1 MEIIKKFSMLVMMFA
16 ISLALLNCTKEGPAG
31 PAGKDGANGTNGA
44 NGADGKDGNATCGA
58 CHSDKADDV
67 NLKFY
72 QYELSLHN
80 TGVVYA
86 DEAGRANCASCH
98 TGDGFAMAVKTGT
111 PATSNGTSKI
121 NCKACHPIHD
131 TYTTDDFALRITD
144 QKPVKMF
151 ISGETVDFKTGN
163 LCATCHQGRAF
174 NNLVGADTT
183 FKTTG
188 STTYTR
194 YGPHYGTPAN
204 IVAMKGL
211 YPIAGS
217 VQVPTSNPHINAAP
231 QGCVTCHMGKLAA
244 NPAAGGHKFQMTA
257 AQMVEIP
264 GCTGSCHEAATLTG
278 TPKGKEIATMLAETR
293 QILIDKGFIDISQ
306 TTGHDGNYQV
316 LGEYFAQSK
325 EGNYMTKEEVQIT
338 LNYLFIAKD
347 RSRGA
352 HNPGYVYALVKNG
365 LEKLK
370 Q

>member
-31 PAGKDGANGTNGA
+31 PAGKDGAH
-44 NGADGKDGNATCGA
+44 GADGKDGNATCGT
-58 CHSDKADDV
+58 CHSDKADAV
-67 NLKFY
+67 NLIFA
-72 QYELSLHN
+72 QYDLSLHN
-80 TGVVYA
+80 KGVVYSSV
-86 DEAGRANCASCH
+86 AGRANCSSCH
-98 TGDGFAMAVKTGT
+98 TADGFMQAVKTGT
-111 PATSNGTSKI
+111 PATANGSAKI

-131 TYTTDDFALRITD
+131 KYTMEDFAIRVTAQ
-144 QKPVKMF
+144 QKVKLL

-163 LCATCHQGRAF
+163 LCATCHQGRSF

-188 STTYTR
+188 TSTYSR

-211 YPIAGS
+211 YPIEGS
-217 VQVPTSNPHINAAP
+217 VNIPSSNPHGNLE
-231 QGCVTCHMGKLAA
+231 QGCVTCHMGKLST
-244 NPAAGGHKFQMTA
+244 NPATGGHKFQMTA

-264 GCTGSCHEAATLTG
+264 TCATQCHDATTLTG
-278 TPKGKEIATMLAETR
+278 TPKGKEIASMLKETR
-293 QILIDKGFIDISQ
+293 QILLDKKFIDISQ

-325 EGNYMTKEEVQIT
+325 DGNYMTKEEVQIT

-347 RSRGA
+347 RSMGA

-365 LEKLK
+365 LDKLK